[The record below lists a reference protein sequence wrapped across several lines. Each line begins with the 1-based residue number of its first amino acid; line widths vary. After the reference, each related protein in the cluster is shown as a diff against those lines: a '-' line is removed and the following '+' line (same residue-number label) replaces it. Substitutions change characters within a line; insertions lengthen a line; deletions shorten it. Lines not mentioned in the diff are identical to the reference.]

1 MYDSELGTPA
11 ATRPL
16 PPGRQP
22 FSALLGVYGRGVSAG
37 GGDEGGC
44 DVVHVVHVDGSL
56 SMFVRAQGEA
66 ARQQLCNLD
75 TAQCLHLS
83 GLA

>member
-16 PPGRQP
+16 PPGRPP

-56 SMFVRAQGEA
+56 SVFVRAQGEA
-66 ARQQLCNLD
+66 MQQELCNLAE
-75 TAQCLHLS
+75 AQTCTCA
-83 GLA
+83 G